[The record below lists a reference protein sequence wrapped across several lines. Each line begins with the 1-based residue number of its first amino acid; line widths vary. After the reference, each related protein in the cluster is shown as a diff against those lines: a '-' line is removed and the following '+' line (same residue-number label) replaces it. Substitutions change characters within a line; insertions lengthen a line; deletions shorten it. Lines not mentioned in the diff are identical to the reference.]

1 MNKVVS
7 PDAVRKF
14 LRDGREI
21 TLIDLREEG
30 PYSRAHP
37 LFAVNVPLSRIELLI
52 LDMVP
57 RSSVPIV
64 LYGEAD
70 GPDHLVARALPVFHR
85 LGYSD
90 VSVLEGGLEGW
101 RDSGGELFQDVNV
114 PSKAFGELVEA
125 TCHTPSLAAEEL
137 HRRLAAG
144 EDLVVLDA
152 RRTEEFA
159 VMSIPSGRSVPGGEL
174 ALRIRDVAPDPHTV
188 VVVNCAG
195 RTRSII
201 GTQSLVNAGIPN
213 PVFALRN
220 GTIGWTLAGLALD
233 RGATRLTVAGPVSA
247 DVEARAAAVSLAERS
262 GVRVLDVAGLR
273 VIERSADLSLYRL
286 DVRSPD
292 EHAADHP
299 RGFRNAPGG
308 QLVQATDEW
317 IGVRHGT
324 IVLTDD
330 DGIRARM
337 AGHWLRQMGWNEV
350 FVLDG
355 WDGLVLEQGRT
366 PSRVA
371 DPPNGFETIGPSALA
386 GRLEAEDVLL
396 IDLARSPDFR
406 RGHIPG
412 SRFAV
417 RAELPGLDAL
427 VAERTL
433 VLTSP
438 DGVLAAFAAADM
450 QAGFGRSPLLLAGG
464 TDAWRDAGF
473 PVEKGLAPG
482 MALSVPD
489 DVYKRPYEGTDNDQ
503 VAMQAYLDW
512 EFGLIAQLER
522 DGTHGFQVLS

>member
-1 MNKVVS
+1 MNKVVT
-7 PDAVRKF
+7 PDAVRRF

-21 TLIDLREEG
+21 ALIDLREEG

-52 LDMVP
+52 LDLVP
-57 RSSVPIV
+57 RRSVPIV
-64 LYGEAD
+64 LYGEMD
-70 GPDHLVARALPVFHR
+70 GPDRLVARAVRVFRR

-101 RDSGGELFQDVNV
+101 RGSGGELFQDVNV
-114 PSKAFGELVEA
+114 PGKAFGELVEA
-125 TCHTPSLAAEEL
+125 TCHTPSLVAAEL

-159 VMSIPSGRSVPGGEL
+159 VMSIPSGLSVPGGEL
-174 ALRIRDVAPDPHTV
+174 ALRVRDAAPDPHTV

-233 RGATRLTVAGPVSA
+233 RGATRRTVAQPMSA
-247 DVEARAAAVSLAERS
+247 HVDARAAAVSLADRT
-262 GVRVLDVAGLR
+262 GVRVLDAAALR
-273 VIERSADLSLYRL
+273 ALVRRAELTVYRL

-292 EHAADHP
+292 EHAAGHP
-299 RGFRNAPGG
+299 QGFRNAPGG

-330 DGIRARM
+330 DGVRARM
-337 AGHWLRQMGWNEV
+337 AGHWLRQLGWTEV

-355 WDGLVLEQGRT
+355 WDGLVLEHGPVPPRL
-366 PSRVA
+366 A
-371 DPPNGFETIGPSALA
+371 DLPRGIETIGPFAL
-386 GRLEAEDVLL
+386 RKLLEVEDVLL

-406 RGHIPG
+406 REHIPG
-412 SRFAV
+412 ARFAV
-417 RAELPGLDAL
+417 RAELPGFDVLL
-427 VAERTL
+427 AERIL

-438 DGVLAAFAAADM
+438 DGVLAAFAAAEL
-450 QAGFGRSPLLLAGG
+450 QASTGRSPLLLAGG
-464 TDAWRDAGF
+464 TNAWRDAGL
-473 PVEKGLAPG
+473 PVESGLASD

-503 VAMQAYLDW
+503 TAMQAYLDW
-512 EFGLIAQLER
+512 EFGLVAQLER
-522 DGTHGFQVLS
+522 DGTHGFWVLS